1 MSRRLQAIAAAL
13 LLAPVAALAGEVAGV
28 VRWTG
33 PAPAPAPV
41 ETDRDR
47 SVCGPSVAEESVLVT
62 DGGLVNVVVRVEVPG
77 AMAEPAP
84 LVLDQRGC
92 RYLPRVQAAAPGSTL
107 ELRNGDPVLHNVH
120 GYAGAATT
128 FNVPMPIQGGKA
140 PRLLARPGVIRVAC
154 DVHAWMSASILVTES
169 RHVAVT
175 GPGGRFRLEGVPAG
189 SWQAVAWHERY
200 GEKRVVIEVPAR
212 GVVTLPLSYP

>member
-1 MSRRLQAIAAAL
+1 MPRRLAAIAASL
-13 LLAPVAALAGEVAGV
+13 LLAPSAGLAGEVVGV

-33 PAPAPAPV
+33 PAPVPATV

-47 SVCGPSVAEESVLVT
+47 SVSGPSVAEESVLVA
-62 DGGLVNVVVRVEVPG
+62 DGGLANVVVRVEVPG
-77 AMAEPAP
+77 ALAAPATV
-84 LVLDQRGC
+84 VLDQRGC

-120 GYAGAATT
+120 GYAGAATA
-128 FNVPMPIQGGKA
+128 FNVPMPTPGGKA
-140 PRLLARPGVIRVAC
+140 PRQLARPGVIRVAC

-169 RHVAVT
+169 RHVVVT
-175 GPGGRFRLEGVPAG
+175 GAGGRFRLEGVPPG
-189 SWQAVAWHERY
+189 SWQAVAWHERF
-200 GEKRVVIEVPAR
+200 GEKRLVIEVPAS